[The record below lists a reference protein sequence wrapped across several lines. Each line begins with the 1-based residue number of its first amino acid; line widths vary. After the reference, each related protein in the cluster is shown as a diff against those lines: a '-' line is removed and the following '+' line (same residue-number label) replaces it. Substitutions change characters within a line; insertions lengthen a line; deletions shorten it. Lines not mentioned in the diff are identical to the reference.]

1 LAGTINQDGIMRTSP
16 PQLASSRRRPTRRCR
31 RDAGFTLIEAALATV
46 IIGTG
51 VLAIVAAQQ
60 AYHQKNHWAQKSG
73 TAMLLANEMREMTL
87 ALPAHDPATYLDNL
101 GPEAN
106 EIVGVAADVTLFDD
120 LDDFAGLVDAATGR
134 GPGTLF
140 NPPINALRQVIPGD
154 DMAQWTQHIKVERVW
169 QGYLAAPSSGTLPA
183 LNVLE
188 DAASGDQ
195 TVVRITVDVF
205 HQPPNTPDP
214 QLITSLSWIVPDPQ

>member
-1 LAGTINQDGIMRTSP
+1 MIDRQITKSP
-16 PQLASSRRRPTRRCR
+16 NRQVARRR
-31 RDAGFTLIEAALATV
+31 RDGGFTLIEAALATV

-60 AYHQKNHWAQKSG
+60 AYHQKNQWAQKSG

-87 ALPAHDPATYLDNL
+87 ALPAHDPATQLSNL

-106 EIVGVAADVTLFDD
+106 EIVGATPDVTLFDD
-120 LDDFAGLVDAATGR
+120 LDDFAGSVDLATGR

-140 NPPINALRQVIPGD
+140 NPPINALRQVIPGN

-169 QGYLAAPSSGTLPA
+169 EGYVAAPESGTLPG
-183 LNVLE
+183 LNVLD
-188 DAASGDQ
+188 DAATGDR
-195 TVVRITVDVF
+195 TIVRVTVDIQ
-205 HQPPNTPDP
+205 HTPPGEAAQT
-214 QLITSLSWIVPDPQ
+214 ITSLTWLVPDPL

>member
-1 LAGTINQDGIMRTSP
+1 MPDHQPAQP
-16 PQLASSRRRPTRRCR
+16 PTRRTKR
-31 RDAGFTLIEAALATV
+31 GRHASGFTLIEAALATV

-60 AYHQKNHWAQKSG
+60 AYHQKNQWAQKSG

-87 ALPAHDPATYLDNL
+87 ALPAHDPATQLANL

-106 EIVGVAADVTLFDD
+106 EIVGVTADVTLFDD
-120 LDDFAGLVDAATGR
+120 LDDFAGAVDLATGR

-140 NPPINALRQVIPGD
+140 SPPINALRQVIPGN

-169 QGYLAAPSSGTLPA
+169 EGFVAAPESGTLPG

-188 DAASGDQ
+188 DVGTGDR
-195 TVVRITVDVF
+195 TVVRVTVDIL
-205 HQPPNTPDP
+205 HTPPGETA
-214 QLITSLSWIVPDPQ
+214 QLITSLTWLVPD

>member
-1 LAGTINQDGIMRTSP
+1 MPDHQPAQP
-16 PQLASSRRRPTRRCR
+16 PTRRTKR
-31 RDAGFTLIEAALATV
+31 RRRASGFTLIEAALATV

-60 AYHQKNHWAQKSG
+60 AYHQKNQWAQKSG

-87 ALPAHDPATYLDNL
+87 ALPAHDPATQLANL

-106 EIVGVAADVTLFDD
+106 EIVGVTADVTLFDD
-120 LDDFAGLVDAATGR
+120 LDDFAGAVDLATGR

-140 NPPINALRQVIPGD
+140 SPPINALRQVIPGN

-169 QGYLAAPSSGTLPA
+169 EGFVAAPESGTLPG

-188 DAASGDQ
+188 DVGTGDR
-195 TVVRITVDVF
+195 TVVRVTVDIL
-205 HQPPNTPDP
+205 HTPPGETA
-214 QLITSLSWIVPDPQ
+214 QLITSLTWLVPD

>member
-1 LAGTINQDGIMRTSP
+1 MPDHQPAQP
-16 PQLASSRRRPTRRCR
+16 PTRRTKR
-31 RDAGFTLIEAALATV
+31 RRRASGFTLIEAALATV

-60 AYHQKNHWAQKSG
+60 AYHQKNQWAQKSG

-87 ALPAHDPATYLDNL
+87 ALPAHDPATQLANL

-106 EIVGVAADVTLFDD
+106 EIVGVTADVTLFDD
-120 LDDFAGLVDAATGR
+120 LDDFAGAVDLATGR

-140 NPPINALRQVIPGD
+140 SPPINALRQVIPGN
-154 DMAQWTQHIKVERVW
+154 DMAQWAQHIKVERVW
-169 QGYLAAPSSGTLPA
+169 EGFVAAPESGTLPG

-188 DAASGDQ
+188 DVGTGDR
-195 TVVRITVDVF
+195 TVVRVTVDIL
-205 HQPPNTPDP
+205 HTPPGETA
-214 QLITSLSWIVPDPQ
+214 QLITSLTWLV